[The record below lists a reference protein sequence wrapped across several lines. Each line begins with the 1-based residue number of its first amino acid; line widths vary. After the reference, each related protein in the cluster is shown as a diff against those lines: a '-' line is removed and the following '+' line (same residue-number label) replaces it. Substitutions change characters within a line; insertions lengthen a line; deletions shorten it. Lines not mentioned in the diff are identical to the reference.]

1 MSALDETSPP
11 TIFDVAQAAGVSITT
26 VSHVYSRKR
35 PVSEAT
41 AKKVLDT
48 AERLGYQPHKG
59 AQALARGRTMTLAL
73 QIALAS
79 HEVALSPYYGQ
90 MIPALSQAA
99 LALGYSFVLVPPGPD
114 AEAFATPLLSHR
126 TIDGA
131 IVVDP
136 RRGDTF
142 VDGLIER
149 GIGLVTAGRVL
160 DDDRP
165 PVVDNDHDG
174 ICADA
179 LEHLRAQGCER
190 IAMVNFRADSSYP
203 IDIAASFV
211 ERAPGGPMCSAAEL
225 TEPAGFD
232 ATQALL
238 DEHPD
243 VDALLCVNDT
253 LAIGALRALQTRG
266 IAVPEDI
273 AVTAVGDSVLATSA
287 HPPLTSTR
295 VWPERVGEQLVA
307 VLHRALTGPEPP
319 QHLTV
324 VPTELVVRESSSRG
338 Q

>member
-48 AERLGYQPHKG
+48 AERLGYTPHKG
-59 AQALARGRTMTLAL
+59 AQALARGRTMTIAL

-79 HEVALSPYYGQ
+79 HEIALSPYYGE

-99 LALGYSFVLVPPGPD
+99 LALGYSFVLVPPSPD
-114 AEAFATPLLSHR
+114 EQTFTTPLLSHR

-142 VDGLIER
+142 VDALLER
-149 GIGLVTAGRVL
+149 SVTLVTSGRIL

-165 PVVDNDHDG
+165 PLVDNDHDR
-174 ICADA
+174 ICAHA
-179 LEHLRAQGCER
+179 LEHLRTQGCER
-190 IAMVNFRADSSYP
+190 IAMVNFRADTSYP
-203 IDIAASFV
+203 IDMAASFSQ
-211 ERAPGGPMCSAAEL
+211 RMPGGPMVTATEL

-232 ATQALL
+232 ATQELL
-238 DEHPD
+238 EDPGGI
-243 VDALLCVNDT
+243 DAILCVNDT
-253 LAIGALRALQTRG
+253 LAIGALRALQARG
-266 IAVPEDI
+266 IAVPGDI
-273 AVTAVGDSVLATSA
+273 AVAGVGDSVLATSSR
-287 HPPLTSTR
+287 PQLTSTQ
-295 VWPERVGEQLVA
+295 VWPDRVGELLVA
-307 VLHRALTGPEPP
+307 VLHQALTGPEPP
-319 QHLTV
+319 EHVTL
-324 VPTELVVRESSSRG
+324 VPTELIVRASSSRG